1 MKLDPK
7 IGRSLKKASPTILTC
22 IGAAGV
28 VATAVLAVKATPKA
42 DSLIKADSRRNHD
55 GDPYAATKLEAV
67 KSCWKCYIPAAAT
80 GIATIICIFGANTL
94 NKKQQASLA
103 SAYALVNRSYSDYK
117 HKLKELY
124 GEDAHKK
131 IMESIAAEKSSMPPI
146 TATGGFSN
154 SSLEFEDANEEQR
167 LFYDSFSKRYFQ
179 ATISQVMQAEYH
191 INRNMVLG
199 AFVTL
204 NDFYDF
210 LGISHVEG
218 GDVVGWLLSDSMYW
232 IDFDNSKAIKNNTE
246 DELQEMANTA
256 QKVLTEA
263 GWDETGKQIVKGL
276 TEGVQSEKSSF
287 VDEITQLALAGVQ
300 AAKSTLDIN
309 SPSRVFREIGNY
321 TGLGFVKGLQ
331 DYVDRSY
338 AAGSE
343 MAESAKG
350 GLSGM
355 LQTIA
360 DIVSGGFDME
370 PVIRPVLDLSAVSAG
385 ADALNNL
392 FYSQRAVGLVGQA
405 AVAFEAQRGG
415 SSQTTISV
423 DNDDVVA
430 ELRTLRGEMASMLER
445 MEKLRVVLN
454 TGALVGELAEPMDVA
469 LGQRSTQRGRGI

>member
-7 IGRSLKKASPTILTC
+7 IGMSLKKASPTILTC

-28 VATAVLAVKATPKA
+28 VAAAVLAVKATPKA

-80 GIATIICIFGANTL
+80 GVATIICIFGANTL

-179 ATISQVMQAEYH
+179 
-191 INRNMVLG
+191 
-199 AFVTL
+199 
-204 NDFYDF
+204 DF

-232 IDFDNSKAIKNNTE
+232 IDFDNSKAMV
-246 DELQEMANTA
+246 D
-256 QKVLTEA
+256 
-263 GWDETGKQIVKGL
+263 DGL
-276 TEGVQSEKSSF
+276 NGEIPCYV
-287 VDEITQLALAGVQ
+287 VDAEFGPQ
-300 AAKSTLDIN
+300 
-309 SPSRVFREIGNY
+309 P
-321 TGLGFVKGLQ
+321 
-331 DYVDRSY
+331 
-338 AAGSE
+338 
-343 MAESAKG
+343 ESAW
-350 GLSGM
+350 
-355 LQTIA
+355 
-360 DIVSGGFDME
+360 D
-370 PVIRPVLDLSAVSAG
+370 
-385 ADALNNL
+385 
-392 FYSQRAVGLVGQA
+392 Y
-405 AVAFEAQRGG
+405 
-415 SSQTTISV
+415 
-423 DNDDVVA
+423 
-430 ELRTLRGEMASMLER
+430 
-445 MEKLRVVLN
+445 
-454 TGALVGELAEPMDVA
+454 
-469 LGQRSTQRGRGI
+469 